1 MVVNH
6 QVFNED
12 SIGIFP
18 DAVFFFCQKVD
29 ECCIKCIILYSTV
42 NTVERRGFM
51 ISIDNRSRIPIYEQL
66 INGFKLQIMNGV
78 LLPDEKLPSVR
89 QLAQELTINP
99 NTIQKAYRELEHLGY
114 TYSVPGKGSF
124 VNTIQNEMN
133 KERINMLTETLHKT
147 VQELLFLGLTKEEII
162 AAIENMRG
170 EHDDNQTE

>member
-1 MVVNH
+1 MKIASGY
-6 QVFNED
+6 FLML
-12 SIGIFP
+12 
-18 DAVFFFCQKVD
+18 FFCQKVD
-29 ECCIKCIILYSTV
+29 EFRIRCIILYSTV

-66 INGFKLQIMNGV
+66 INGFKLQMMNGV
-78 LLPDEKLPSVR
+78 LLPDDQLPSVR

-124 VNTIQNEMN
+124 VSNIQNEMN

>member
-1 MVVNH
+1 
-6 QVFNED
+6 
-12 SIGIFP
+12 
-18 DAVFFFCQKVD
+18 
-29 ECCIKCIILYSTV
+29 
-42 NTVERRGFM
+42 
-51 ISIDNRSRIPIYEQL
+51 
-66 INGFKLQIMNGV
+66 
-78 LLPDEKLPSVR
+78 DEKLPSVR

>member
-12 SIGIFP
+12 SIRKYP
-18 DAVFFFCQKVD
+18 DAIFCQKVD
-29 ECCIKCIILYSTV
+29 EFCIRCIILYSTV

-66 INGFKLQIMNGV
+66 INGFKLQMMNGV
-78 LLPDEKLPSVR
+78 LLPDDQLPSVR

>member
-1 MVVNH
+1 MKIASGN
-6 QVFNED
+6 
-12 SIGIFP
+12 ILML
-18 DAVFFFCQKVD
+18 FFCQKVD
-29 ECCIKCIILYSTV
+29 EFCIRCIILYSTV

-66 INGFKLQIMNGV
+66 INGFKLQMMNGV
-78 LLPDEKLPSVR
+78 LLPDDQLPSVR

-124 VNTIQNEMN
+124 VNNIQNEMN

-162 AAIENMRG
+162 VAIENMRG

>member
-1 MVVNH
+1 MKIASGY
-6 QVFNED
+6 FLML
-12 SIGIFP
+12 
-18 DAVFFFCQKVD
+18 FFCQKVD
-29 ECCIKCIILYSTV
+29 EFRVKCIILYSTV

-66 INGFKLQIMNGV
+66 INGFKLQMMNGV
-78 LLPDEKLPSVR
+78 LLPDDQLPSVR

-124 VNTIQNEMN
+124 VSNIQNEMN

>member
-18 DAVFFFCQKVD
+18 DAVFFYQKVD

-124 VNTIQNEMN
+124 VNNIQNEMN

>member
-18 DAVFFFCQKVD
+18 DAIFFCQKVD

-66 INGFKLQIMNGV
+66 INGFKLQMMNGV
-78 LLPDEKLPSVR
+78 LLPDDQLPSVR